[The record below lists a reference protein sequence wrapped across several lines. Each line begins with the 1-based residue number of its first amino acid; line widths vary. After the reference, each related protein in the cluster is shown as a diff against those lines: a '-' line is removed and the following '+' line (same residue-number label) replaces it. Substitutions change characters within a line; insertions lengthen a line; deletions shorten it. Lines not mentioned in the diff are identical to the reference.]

1 MRLAILVLAASALFA
16 ADPPVLTL
24 PQAEAAAT
32 KNHPRV
38 TAALL
43 DSLAANQVVLQTRSA
58 WFPGVAGDFT
68 AGGALNGSRLAAGG
82 LNNPIIYNRV
92 AAGISVGQ
100 LVTDFGRTSN
110 LVASSRLRAQ
120 SAQQT
125 VAATRE
131 QVLLQV
137 HQAYFS
143 ALSSQALLRVA
154 RQTVQARQLVADQ
167 VGELARSKMKSGLDV
182 SFAQVNLSEAKLL
195 LASAENQASA
205 AFADLATAIGLDH
218 TQTFTLVDP
227 VMPGGLPPDSKTL
240 VDQALSQRPDVAVL
254 RLRYEADR
262 KFAQAEADL
271 SRPTVM
277 AMAAGGG
284 LPARDQDQLRGRYLA
299 AGVNVNIPVF
309 NGHLFSARRREA
321 EYAAQSTAQRLRD
334 LQNVV
339 ARDVEVALLNANT
352 ANQRVGLTD
361 ELLAQARRALDL
373 AQSRYDLGLGS
384 IVELSQA
391 QLNVTSAEIRSA
403 GARYDYQLQRSVL
416 EYQTGSLR

>member
-195 LASAENQASA
+195 LASAEPGQRGFCRSLDRHRPRSHP
-205 AFADLATAIGLDH
+205 DLH
-218 TQTFTLVDP
+218 
-227 VMPGGLPPDSKTL
+227 
-240 VDQALSQRPDVAVL
+240 
-254 RLRYEADR
+254 
-262 KFAQAEADL
+262 
-271 SRPTVM
+271 SR
-277 AMAAGGG
+277 
-284 LPARDQDQLRGRYLA
+284 
-299 AGVNVNIPVF
+299 
-309 NGHLFSARRREA
+309 
-321 EYAAQSTAQRLRD
+321 
-334 LQNVV
+334 
-339 ARDVEVALLNANT
+339 
-352 ANQRVGLTD
+352 
-361 ELLAQARRALDL
+361 
-373 AQSRYDLGLGS
+373 
-384 IVELSQA
+384 
-391 QLNVTSAEIRSA
+391 
-403 GARYDYQLQRSVL
+403 
-416 EYQTGSLR
+416 

>member
-1 MRLAILVLAASALFA
+1 
-16 ADPPVLTL
+16 
-24 PQAEAAAT
+24 
-32 KNHPRV
+32 
-38 TAALL
+38 
-43 DSLAANQVVLQTRSA
+43 
-58 WFPGVAGDFT
+58 
-68 AGGALNGSRLAAGG
+68 
-82 LNNPIIYNRV
+82 
-92 AAGISVGQ
+92 
-100 LVTDFGRTSN
+100 
-110 LVASSRLRAQ
+110 
-120 SAQQT
+120 
-125 VAATRE
+125 
-131 QVLLQV
+131 
-137 HQAYFS
+137 
-143 ALSSQALLRVA
+143 
-154 RQTVQARQLVADQ
+154 
-167 VGELARSKMKSGLDV
+167 
-182 SFAQVNLSEAKLL
+182 
-195 LASAENQASA
+195 
-205 AFADLATAIGLDH
+205 
-218 TQTFTLVDP
+218 
-227 VMPGGLPPDSKTL
+227 MPGGLPPDSKTL